1 MKVPILRSILGFVWA
16 SRSIY
21 FASALLFL
29 IILVG
34 LSVAGVDMSTA
45 GKFWT
50 DYLDPF
56 VGMAVLIIALALW
69 FGETRQDWRNSLPR
83 RLSVVFRYC
92 DDKGDRE
99 VMRCVRAGLA
109 SEADVRALAQQI
121 GAQMVAGQLDFRA
134 PNVKQSGGNVEVAED
149 GDVYRHHV
157 VTLELRKLP
166 SALADLPKDHVLVW
180 RPPFSEDP
188 TREQRD

>member
-1 MKVPILRSILGFVWA
+1 MKAPILRSILGFVWT
-16 SRSIY
+16 SRGIY
-21 FASALLFL
+21 FVSALLFL
-29 IILVG
+29 VILAG
-34 LSVAGVDMSTA
+34 LSVAGVDMFTA

-56 VGMAVLIIALALW
+56 VGMAVLIVALALW
-69 FGETRQDWRNSLPR
+69 FGEVRQDWRNSLPR
-83 RLSVVFRYC
+83 RLSVVFRYRG
-92 DDKGDRE
+92 DNGDRE

-166 SALADLPKDHVLVW
+166 SAIADLPKDHVLVW

-188 TREQRD
+188 IPERRD